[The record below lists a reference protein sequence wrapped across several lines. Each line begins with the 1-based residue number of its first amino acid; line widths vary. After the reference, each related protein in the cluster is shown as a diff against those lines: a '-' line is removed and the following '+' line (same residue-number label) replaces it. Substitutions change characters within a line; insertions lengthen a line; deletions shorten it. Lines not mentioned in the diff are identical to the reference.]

1 MTMKERKV
9 AVKEQDAQEPIPKR
23 KRQTKVMK
31 KKKRESLQ
39 DSIRVMDTSILVSEV
54 VTV

>member
-39 DSIRVMDTSILVSEV
+39 DSIRVITRAFL
-54 VTV
+54 